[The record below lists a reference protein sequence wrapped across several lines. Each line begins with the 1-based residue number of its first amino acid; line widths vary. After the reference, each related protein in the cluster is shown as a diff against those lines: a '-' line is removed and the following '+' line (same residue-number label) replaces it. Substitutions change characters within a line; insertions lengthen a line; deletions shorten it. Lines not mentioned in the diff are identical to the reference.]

1 MSITEPNELKIDKL
15 KQIKTALE
23 ALSKTTTTLALVIA
37 RNLSKVTQLV
47 THEEKTFRETQQSFF
62 VKDESGKV
70 IQFIGKPNGEILTD
84 EAKEERVFKNPKE
97 TPLGEGEV
105 ILFKYSDVE
114 AVNSLV
120 SEYNNHDYSEE
131 IQLNKFNPEVLE
143 RALESG
149 QISAEMLIPLIGTII
164 PE

>member
-1 MSITEPNELKIDKL
+1 M
-15 KQIKTALE
+15 
-23 ALSKTTTTLALVIA
+23 SKTTTTLALVIA

-47 THEEKTFRETQQSFF
+47 TSEEKTFRETQQSFF
-62 VKDESGKV
+62 VKDEAGKA

-84 EAKEERVFKNPKE
+84 EAKEERIFKNPKE

-114 AVNSLV
+114 AVNSLI

>member
-1 MSITEPNELKIDKL
+1 MKIDQL

-47 THEEKTFRETQQSFF
+47 TSEEKTFRETQQSFF

-84 EAKEERVFKNPKE
+84 EAKEERIFKNPKE
-97 TPLGEGEV
+97 TPLAEGEV
-105 ILFKYSDVE
+105 ILFKYSDVD
-114 AVNSLV
+114 AVNDLIT
-120 SEYNNHDYSEE
+120 EYNTHDYSEE